1 MVTTSLHEELLH
13 RPSDTPQAGYV
24 SLDHVELLADAYRAE
39 HAAVWDRVIPL
50 IVEFVDGS
58 RFADVARH
66 EPVNSSV

>member
-1 MVTTSLHEELLH
+1 M
-13 RPSDTPQAGYV
+13 QAGYV

-66 EPVNSSV
+66 VQDTINRLGRVRWSV